1 MCVEWCAEW
10 FVCLLSGLL
19 SIGCVRDRDDV
30 SVLLMVVVVHGSME
44 DRGGWHGK

>member
-1 MCVEWCAEW
+1 M
-10 FVCLLSGLL
+10 CLLSGLL

-44 DRGGWHGK
+44 DRGGVAWEIDMDKYG